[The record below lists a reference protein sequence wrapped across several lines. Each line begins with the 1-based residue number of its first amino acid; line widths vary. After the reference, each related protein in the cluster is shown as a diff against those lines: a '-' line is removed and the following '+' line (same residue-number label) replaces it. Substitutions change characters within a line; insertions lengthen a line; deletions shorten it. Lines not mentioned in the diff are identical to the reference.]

1 MTQTP
6 SLLAKTT
13 DFPNLPKAKK
23 VKHPA
28 LQLSESQLMVLRNI
42 MKDYIRGNFE
52 MIKYYKQQKAR
63 FWKLSDKGHAE
74 LPAIKEAYTE
84 YKFAAN
90 QVRKHRKDYKRLVE
104 IQTKLGKML

>member
-13 DFPNLPKAKK
+13 KTVK

-28 LQLSESQLMVLRNI
+28 PQLSESQLMVLRNI
-42 MKDYIRGNFE
+42 IKDYIRRYFGS
-52 MIKYYKQQKAR
+52 IVYYKNQKAN
-63 FWKLSDKGHAE
+63 FWRLSDKGHAE
-74 LPAIKEAYTE
+74 LPAIKEAYTN
-84 YKFAAN
+84 YKYAAN
-90 QVRKHRKDYKRLVE
+90 QLRKFRKEYKRLVE